1 MPKIIDIE
9 RKIDELNGGQFQVL
23 CDDLLSKQGYKN
35 LGKIGTK
42 EGSSKTTK
50 GTPDSYFKTENG
62 KYIFV
67 EYTTKKDN
75 LFKKIKDDIEKCLD
89 VKKTEIEDSD
99 IEEIIYCYTSSNLL
113 PKEDKEL
120 MNICKER
127 GILLKLYGIN
137 EIAND
142 IYNKYKIIAK
152 EHLNLSLDT
161 GQIFEVEDFIRKYD
175 SYDMVAPLSTKFQ
188 FREKEIE
195 DIISNFEKNKIIL
208 LHGAAGVGKTRLALE
223 VAQRISNEKDYKLLC
238 IKSNKQAIFEDLKSY
253 INTEN
258 KYLIFVD
265 DINELINPK
274 ILLDYLTNDS
284 KIKLIFTIRNYA
296 KESVL
301 NNINEITSSVFS
313 MEIKKI
319 SDKEIKEFL
328 IQNMEIKNERYISKI
343 QEIAQGNTR
352 IAYMAGKLAI
362 KTQNLNSVSN
372 ATELYSRYYEKY
384 LQETDIIKNR
394 NLCKTLGIVSIT
406 RKLDLENNNLIT
418 FFLNFFEISNKEFEN
433 SIYELEK
440 LEILEIYRK
449 RIVLMN
455 EQCLANYMIYYGVYK
470 NNYIDFSNFLYEMF
484 KTYRG
489 YILEA
494 IRILLNVFRSEEME
508 NFIKEAIDI
517 VWMKYKKEDNNL
529 YYDFMTY
536 FLQFNETEVLYYINE
551 CIEKIANED
560 SLTDIGL
567 MELLLKFN
575 GSKHMGEAFELIFEL
590 IKKIPDELE
599 EIAKKIGE
607 AYIGTSNSYHWNYYT
622 ENILVKKLI
631 ENINI
636 EIICDLFLK
645 LSNPLLKTSFNPI
658 SSGEKGIISYHTI
671 ELELTKEVE
680 NYRKLIWEQL
690 LKLSDNIK
698 YQRAIIDILE
708 KYSPSYNS
716 NGKELN
722 IFDIKWIDLILT
734 RLDEKNYLSKILL
747 GKISD
752 KILKI
757 YKKYNLDFAIRF
769 DKILESEDWKLYS
782 VMTSNNC
789 YWEEKKEIHS
799 KKIKEI
805 IENLNS
811 KEDIKSFISKL
822 DNFIEEN
829 TEINHIISVNL
840 NILIKIFWKEKKE
853 IIIFLEV
860 YLSKNWN
867 LKWERFTDKVIE
879 ILISQLGIDKTYK
892 WILEKVNYNL
902 EDWIFNFF
910 FIFPKE
916 KITNDYMLIFTD
928 FISKNIKN
936 ERIIESI
943 FYREIIGKFLSL
955 EPNIYIN
962 VSKIILDNKDK
973 VNIKNY
979 FNVLFNKYIYTFEEL
994 IEMFKDNIS
1003 ILKNIYIENLRYF
1016 NFYNTGEY
1024 LRKFIEIDN
1033 SWLDKYLD
1041 YIYGNENNATSKPL
1055 YENLNECWN
1064 SEKYIYIFDTVLH
1077 RYMTYTENNYLS
1089 SYYLKSILN
1098 NKDDA
1103 QLSKQKTWI
1112 LHVIKE
1118 NYENLGVLE
1127 VIFVMILDKNYEIRQ
1142 EAIKLLINLNSD
1154 YEIFEKL
1161 SIESTRFSTSGSLI
1175 PIYINKIK
1183 FLEEISSYFTG
1194 IKFIK
1199 HRSLIEN
1206 KIKELKEFIKREEIR
1221 DIFDNDY
1228 YS

>member
-9 RKIDELNGGQFQVL
+9 RKIDELNGGQFQAL

-35 LGKIGTK
+35 LEKIGTK

-89 VKKTEIEDSD
+89 VEKTEIADSD

-120 MNICKER
+120 MKICEER

-161 GQIFEVEDFIRKYD
+161 EQIFEVEDFIRKYD
-175 SYDMVAPLSTKFQ
+175 SYDMVPPLSTKFQ

-195 DIISNFEKNKIIL
+195 EIISNFEKNKIIL

-296 KESVL
+296 KEAIL
-301 NNINEITSSVFS
+301 NNINEITSSVFAI
-313 MEIKKI
+313 EIKKI
-319 SDKEIKEFL
+319 SDEEIKEFL
-328 IQNMEIKNERYISKI
+328 IQNMEIRNEHYISKI

-362 KTQNLNSVSN
+362 KDQNLSSVSN
-372 ATELYSRYYEKY
+372 ATELYSRYYDKY
-384 LQETDIIKNR
+384 LQETDIVKNR
-394 NLCKTLGIVSIT
+394 NLCKTLSIVSII
-406 RKLDLENNNLIT
+406 RKLDLENSNLIT

-440 LEILEIYRK
+440 LEILKIYRK

-489 YILEA
+489 YILET

-508 NFIKEAIDI
+508 DFIKEAIDI
-517 VWMKYKKEDNNL
+517 VWMKYKKEDKNL
-529 YYDFMTY
+529 YYDFMIY
-536 FLQFNETEVLYYINE
+536 FLQFNETEVLFYINE
-551 CIEKIANED
+551 IIEEISNED
-560 SLTDIGL
+560 SLTYIGV

-575 GSKHMGEAFELIFEL
+575 GSKHTGEAFELIFEL
-590 IKKIPDELE
+590 IKKIPDELN
-599 EIAKKIGE
+599 EIAKKIEEG
-607 AYIGTSNSYHWNYYT
+607 YIGTSDSCRWNYYT

-631 ENINI
+631 ENINT

-658 SSGEKGIISYHTI
+658 SSGGENIILYHTI
-671 ELELTKEVE
+671 ELELTKEVK

-690 LKLSDNIK
+690 LKLSDNTK
-698 YQRAIIDILE
+698 YQRTIIDILE
-708 KYSPSYNS
+708 KYTPSYNS

-722 IFDIKWIDLILT
+722 IFDIKWIDLILIK
-734 RLDEKNYLSKILL
+734 LDEKNYLSKILL
-747 GKISD
+747 GKVSNE
-752 KILKI
+752 ILKI

-789 YWEEKKEIHS
+789 YWEEKEEIHS

-805 IENLNS
+805 IESLNS
-811 KEDIKSFISKL
+811 EEDIKNFISKL
-822 DNFIEEN
+822 DNFIAEN
-829 TEINHIISVNL
+829 VDVNHIISVNL
-840 NILIKIFWKEKKE
+840 SILIEKFWTEKKE
-853 IIIFLEV
+853 IMSFLKI

-867 LKWERFTDKVIE
+867 LKWERFTAKVIE
-879 ILISQLGIDKTYK
+879 ILILQLGIDKTYK

-916 KITNDYMLIFTD
+916 RTTDKYVSIFIE
-928 FISKNIKN
+928 FIKKNIKN

-943 FYREIIGKFLSL
+943 FYREIIEKFLLL
-955 EPNIYIN
+955 EPNIYIDIC
-962 VSKIILDNKDK
+962 KIILDNKDK
-973 VNIKNY
+973 VDIKNY
-979 FNVLFNKYIYTFEEL
+979 FNILFNQYIYTFEEL
-994 IEMFKDNIS
+994 IEIFKDNIP
-1003 ILKNIYIENLRYF
+1003 ILKKIYIENLKYF
-1016 NFYNTGEY
+1016 NFYNAGEY
-1024 LRKFIEIDN
+1024 LQKFIEIDSN
-1033 SWLDKYLD
+1033 WLDEYLD
-1041 YIYGNENNATSKPL
+1041 YIYESESTATSKQL
-1055 YENLNECWN
+1055 YENLSECWN
-1064 SEKYIYIFDTVLH
+1064 SEKYIYIFDKVLH
-1077 RYMTYTENNYLS
+1077 RYMKYTENNYLL
-1089 SYYLKSILN
+1089 SYYLRGILN
-1098 NKDDA
+1098 NKNDDK
-1103 QLSKQKTWI
+1103 LSKQKKWI
-1112 LHVIKE
+1112 FHVIKE
-1118 NYENLGVLE
+1118 NYKNLKILE
-1127 VIFVMILDKNYEIRQ
+1127 VIFEIILDKNYEIRQ
-1142 EAIKLLINLNSD
+1142 EAIKLLISLNSD
-1154 YEIFEKL
+1154 YKIFEKI
-1161 SIESTRFSTSGSLI
+1161 SIKTTRFSTSGSFV
-1175 PIYINKIK
+1175 PIYMNEIK
-1183 FLEEISSYFTG
+1183 FLREISSCFTG

-1199 HRSLIEN
+1199 HRNLIERE
-1206 KIKELKEFIKREEIR
+1206 IKELEESIRKEEIR
-1221 DIFDNDY
+1221 EKMYDF
-1228 YS
+1228 

>member
-9 RKIDELNGGQFQVL
+9 RKIDELNGGQFQAL
-23 CDDLLSKQGYKN
+23 CDNLLSKQGYKN
-35 LGKIGTK
+35 LVKIGTK

-89 VKKTEIEDSD
+89 VEKTEIRDSD

-120 MNICKER
+120 MNICEKR

-195 DIISNFEKNKIIL
+195 EIISNFEKNKIIL

-296 KESVL
+296 KEAIL
-301 NNINEITSSVFS
+301 NNINEITSSVFAI
-313 MEIKKI
+313 EIKKI

-328 IQNMEIKNERYISKI
+328 IQNMEIRNEHYISKI

-362 KTQNLNSVSN
+362 KAQNLSSVSN
-372 ATELYSRYYEKY
+372 ATELYSIYYDKY

-455 EQCLANYMIYYGVYK
+455 EQCLANYMIYYNIYK
-470 NNYIDFSNFLYEMF
+470 NNYIDFSKFLYEMF

-879 ILISQLGIDKTYK
+879 ILILQLGIDKTYK

-1142 EAIKLLINLNSD
+1142 EAIKLLISLNSN

-1161 SIESTRFSTSGSLI
+1161 SIEATRFSTSGSFV
-1175 PIYINKIK
+1175 PIYMNEIK
-1183 FLEEISSYFTG
+1183 FLEKILPYFTG

-1199 HRSLIEN
+1199 HRSLIEK
-1206 KIKELKEFIKREEIR
+1206 KINGWKESIKAEEIR
-1221 DIFDNDY
+1221 EVIYSDY
-1228 YS
+1228 Y

>member
-9 RKIDELNGGQFQVL
+9 RKIDELNGGQFQAL

-35 LGKIGTK
+35 LEKIGTK

-89 VKKTEIEDSD
+89 VEKTEIADSD

-120 MNICKER
+120 MKICEER

-161 GQIFEVEDFIRKYD
+161 EQIFEVEDFIRKYD
-175 SYDMVAPLSTKFQ
+175 SYDMVPPLSTKFQ

-195 DIISNFEKNKIIL
+195 EIISNFEKNKIIL

-296 KESVL
+296 KEAIL
-301 NNINEITSSVFS
+301 NNINEITSSVFAI
-313 MEIKKI
+313 EIKKI
-319 SDKEIKEFL
+319 SDEEIKEFL
-328 IQNMEIKNERYISKI
+328 IQNMEIRNEHYISKI

-362 KTQNLNSVSN
+362 KDQNLSSVSN
-372 ATELYSRYYEKY
+372 ATELYSRYYDKY
-384 LQETDIIKNR
+384 LQETDIVKNR
-394 NLCKTLGIVSIT
+394 NLCKTLSIVSII
-406 RKLDLENNNLIT
+406 RKLDLENSNLIT

-440 LEILEIYRK
+440 LEILKIYRK

-489 YILEA
+489 YILET

-508 NFIKEAIDI
+508 DFIKEAIDI
-517 VWMKYKKEDNNL
+517 VWMKYKKEDKNL
-529 YYDFMTY
+529 YYDFMIY
-536 FLQFNETEVLYYINE
+536 FLQFNETEVLFYINE
-551 CIEKIANED
+551 IIEEISNED
-560 SLTDIGL
+560 SLTYIGV

-575 GSKHMGEAFELIFEL
+575 GSKHTGEAFELIFEL
-590 IKKIPDELE
+590 IKKIPDELN
-599 EIAKKIGE
+599 EIAKKIEEG
-607 AYIGTSNSYHWNYYT
+607 YIGTSDSCRWNYYT

-631 ENINI
+631 ENINT

-658 SSGEKGIISYHTI
+658 SSGGENIILYHTI
-671 ELELTKEVE
+671 ELELTKEVK

-690 LKLSDNIK
+690 LKLSDNTK
-698 YQRAIIDILE
+698 YQRTIIDILE
-708 KYSPSYNS
+708 KYTPSYNS

-722 IFDIKWIDLILT
+722 IFDIKWIDLILIK
-734 RLDEKNYLSKILL
+734 LDEKNYLSKILL
-747 GKISD
+747 GKVSNE
-752 KILKI
+752 ILKI

-789 YWEEKKEIHS
+789 YWEEKEEIHS

-805 IENLNS
+805 IESLNS
-811 KEDIKSFISKL
+811 EEDIKNFISKL
-822 DNFIEEN
+822 DNFIAEN
-829 TEINHIISVNL
+829 VDVNHIISVNL
-840 NILIKIFWKEKKE
+840 SILIEKFWTEKKE
-853 IIIFLEV
+853 IMSFLKI

-867 LKWERFTDKVIE
+867 LKWERFTAKVIE
-879 ILISQLGIDKTYK
+879 ILILQLGIDKTYK

-916 KITNDYMLIFTD
+916 RTTDKYVSIFIE
-928 FISKNIKN
+928 FIKKNIKN

-943 FYREIIGKFLSL
+943 FYREIIEKFLLL
-955 EPNIYIN
+955 EPNIYIDIC
-962 VSKIILDNKDK
+962 KIILDNKDK
-973 VNIKNY
+973 VDIKNY
-979 FNVLFNKYIYTFEEL
+979 FNILFNQYIYTFEEL
-994 IEMFKDNIS
+994 IEIFKDNIP
-1003 ILKNIYIENLRYF
+1003 ILKKIYIENLKYF
-1016 NFYNTGEY
+1016 NFYNAGEY
-1024 LRKFIEIDN
+1024 LQKFIEIDSN
-1033 SWLDKYLD
+1033 WLDEYLD
-1041 YIYGNENNATSKPL
+1041 YIYESESTATSKQL
-1055 YENLNECWN
+1055 YENLSECWN
-1064 SEKYIYIFDTVLH
+1064 SEKYIYIFDKVLH
-1077 RYMTYTENNYLS
+1077 RYMKYTENNYLL
-1089 SYYLKSILN
+1089 SYYLRGILN
-1098 NKDDA
+1098 NKNDDK
-1103 QLSKQKTWI
+1103 LSKQKKWI
-1112 LHVIKE
+1112 FHVIKE
-1118 NYENLGVLE
+1118 NYKNLEILE
-1127 VIFVMILDKNYEIRQ
+1127 VIFEIILDKNYEIRQ
-1142 EAIKLLINLNSD
+1142 EAIKLLISLNSD
-1154 YEIFEKL
+1154 YKIFEKI
-1161 SIESTRFSTSGSLI
+1161 SIKTTRFSTSESFV
-1175 PIYINKIK
+1175 PIYMNEIK
-1183 FLEEISSYFTG
+1183 FLREISSCFTG

-1199 HRSLIEN
+1199 HRNLIERE
-1206 KIKELKEFIKREEIR
+1206 IKELEESIRKEEIR
-1221 DIFDNDY
+1221 EKMYDF
-1228 YS
+1228 

>member
-9 RKIDELNGGQFQVL
+9 RKIDELNGGQFQAL

-35 LGKIGTK
+35 LVKIGTK

-89 VKKTEIEDSD
+89 VEKTEIADSD

-120 MNICKER
+120 MKICEER

-161 GQIFEVEDFIRKYD
+161 GQIFEVKDFIRKYD

-195 DIISNFEKNKIIL
+195 GIISNFEKNKIIL

-238 IKSNKQAIFEDLKSY
+238 IKSNKQSIFEDLKSY
-253 INTEN
+253 INTKN

-284 KIKLIFTIRNYA
+284 KIKLIFTIRNYT
-296 KESVL
+296 KEAIL
-301 NNINEITSSVFS
+301 NNINEITSSVFT

-319 SDKEIKEFL
+319 SDEEIKEFL
-328 IQNMEIKNERYISKI
+328 IQNMEIRNEHYISKI
-343 QEIAQGNTR
+343 QEIARGNTR

-362 KTQNLNSVSN
+362 ETQNLSSVSN
-372 ATELYSRYYEKY
+372 ATELYSRYYNKY
-384 LQETDIIKNR
+384 LQETDIVKNR
-394 NLCKTLGIVSIT
+394 NLCKTLSIVSII
-406 RKLDLENNNLIT
+406 RKLDLENSNLIT
-418 FFLNFFEISNKEFEN
+418 FFLNFFEISDKEFEN
-433 SIYELEK
+433 SICELEK

-484 KTYRG
+484 KIYRE
-489 YILEA
+489 YILET

-508 NFIKEAIDI
+508 DFIKEAIDI
-517 VWMKYKKEDNNL
+517 VWMKYKKEDKNL
-529 YYDFMTY
+529 YYDFMIY
-536 FLQFNETEVLYYINE
+536 FLQFNETEVLFYINE
-551 CIEKIANED
+551 IIEEISNED
-560 SLTDIGL
+560 SLTYIGV

-590 IKKIPDELE
+590 IKKIPDKLN
-599 EIAKKIGE
+599 EIAKKIEEG
-607 AYIGTSNSYHWNYYT
+607 YIGTSNSCRWNYYT

-631 ENINI
+631 ENVNT

-658 SSGEKGIISYHTI
+658 SSGGKNIILYHTI

-690 LKLSDNIK
+690 LKLSDDIK
-698 YQRAIIDILE
+698 YQRTIIDILE
-708 KYSPSYNS
+708 KYSPFHNS
-716 NGKELN
+716 NGKEVN
-722 IFDIKWIDLILT
+722 AFDIKWIDLILT
-734 RLDEKNYLSKILL
+734 KLNEKNYLSKILL
-747 GKISD
+747 GKVSD

-757 YKKYNLDFAIRF
+757 YKKYNLEFQIRF
-769 DKILESEDWKLYS
+769 DKILELKDWELYS
-782 VMTSNNC
+782 VMTSNN
-789 YWEEKKEIHS
+789 YYFEEKKEIHS
-799 KKIKEI
+799 KKIKKIVESI
-805 IENLNS
+805 NS
-811 KEDIKSFISKL
+811 EEDIKNFINKL
-822 DNFIEEN
+822 DNFIAEN
-829 TEINHIISVNL
+829 VDVNHIISVNL
-840 NILIKIFWKEKKE
+840 NILIEIFWEEKQE
-853 IIIFLEV
+853 IMIFLEV
-860 YLSKNWN
+860 YLSNNWN
-867 LKWERFTDKVIE
+867 LKWERFTAKVIE
-879 ILISQLGIDKTYK
+879 ILILQLGIDKTYR

-916 KITNDYMLIFTD
+916 KITNDYMLIFID
-928 FISKNIKN
+928 FIKKNIKN
-936 ERIIESI
+936 EKIIGSI
-943 FYREIIGKFLSL
+943 FYRKIIEKFLL
-955 EPNIYIN
+955 LKPNIYIDIC
-962 VSKIILDNKDK
+962 KFILDNKDK
-973 VNIKNY
+973 VDIKNY
-979 FNVLFNKYIYTFEEL
+979 FNILFNQYIYTFEEL
-994 IEMFKDNIS
+994 IEIFKDNIP
-1003 ILKNIYIENLRYF
+1003 ILKKIYIENLKYF
-1016 NFYNTGEY
+1016 DFYNAGEY
-1024 LRKFIEIDN
+1024 LQKFIEIDSN
-1033 SWLDKYLD
+1033 WLDEYLD
-1041 YIYGNENNATSKPL
+1041 YIYGSESTATSKQL
-1055 YENLNECWN
+1055 YENLSECWN
-1064 SEKYIYIFDTVLH
+1064 SEKYIYIFDKVLH
-1077 RYMTYTENNYLS
+1077 RYMKYTENNYLL
-1089 SYYLKSILN
+1089 SYYLKGILN
-1098 NKDDA
+1098 NKNDDK
-1103 QLSKQKTWI
+1103 LSKQKNWF
-1112 LHVIKE
+1112 LHAIKK
-1118 NYENLGVLE
+1118 NYENLEVLK
-1127 VIFVMILDKNYEIRQ
+1127 VIFEIILDKNYEIRQ
-1142 EAIKLLINLNSD
+1142 EAIKLLISLNSD

-1161 SIESTRFSTSGSLI
+1161 SIEATRFSTSGSFV
-1175 PIYINKIK
+1175 PIYMNEIK
-1183 FLEEISSYFTG
+1183 FLREISSYFTG

-1199 HRSLIEN
+1199 HRNLIER
-1206 KIKELKEFIKREEIR
+1206 KIKEFEESIRKEEIR
-1221 DIFDNDY
+1221 EKMYDF
-1228 YS
+1228 

>member
-9 RKIDELNGGQFQVL
+9 RKIDELNGGQFQAL

-35 LGKIGTK
+35 LEKIGTK

-89 VKKTEIEDSD
+89 VEKTEIADSD

-120 MNICKER
+120 MKICEER

-161 GQIFEVEDFIRKYD
+161 EQIFEVEDFIRKYD
-175 SYDMVAPLSTKFQ
+175 SYDMVPPLSTKFQ

-195 DIISNFEKNKIIL
+195 EIISNFEKNKIIL

-296 KESVL
+296 KEAIL
-301 NNINEITSSVFS
+301 NNINEITSSVFAI
-313 MEIKKI
+313 EIKKI
-319 SDKEIKEFL
+319 SDEEIKEFL
-328 IQNMEIKNERYISKI
+328 IQNMEIRNEHYISKI

-362 KTQNLNSVSN
+362 KDQNLSSVSN
-372 ATELYSRYYEKY
+372 ATELYSRYYDKY
-384 LQETDIIKNR
+384 LQETDIVKNR
-394 NLCKTLGIVSIT
+394 NLCKTLSIVSII
-406 RKLDLENNNLIT
+406 RKLDLENSNLIT

-440 LEILEIYRK
+440 LEILKIYRK

-489 YILEA
+489 YILET

-508 NFIKEAIDI
+508 DFIKEAIDI
-517 VWMKYKKEDNNL
+517 VWMKYKKEDKNL
-529 YYDFMTY
+529 YYDFMIY
-536 FLQFNETEVLYYINE
+536 FLQFNETEVLFYINE
-551 CIEKIANED
+551 IIEEISNED
-560 SLTDIGL
+560 SLTYIGV

-575 GSKHMGEAFELIFEL
+575 GSKHTGEAFELIFEL
-590 IKKIPDELE
+590 IKKIPDELN
-599 EIAKKIGE
+599 EIAKKIEEG
-607 AYIGTSNSYHWNYYT
+607 YIGTSNSYHWNYYT

-631 ENINI
+631 ENVNT

-658 SSGEKGIISYHTI
+658 SSGGENIILYHTI
-671 ELELTKEVE
+671 ELELTKEVK

-690 LKLSDNIK
+690 LKLSDNTK
-698 YQRAIIDILE
+698 YQRTIIDILE

-716 NGKELN
+716 KGKELN
-722 IFDIKWIDLILT
+722 IFDIKWIDLILIK
-734 RLDEKNYLSKILL
+734 LDEKNYLSKILL
-747 GKISD
+747 GKVSNE
-752 KILKI
+752 ILKI

-789 YWEEKKEIHS
+789 YWEEKEEIHS

-805 IENLNS
+805 IESLNS
-811 KEDIKSFISKL
+811 EEDIKNFISKL
-822 DNFIEEN
+822 DNFIAEN
-829 TEINHIISVNL
+829 VDVNHIISVNL
-840 NILIKIFWKEKKE
+840 SILIEKFWTEKKE
-853 IIIFLEV
+853 IMGFLKI

-867 LKWERFTDKVIE
+867 LKWERFTAKVIE
-879 ILISQLGIDKTYK
+879 ILILQLGIDKTYK

-916 KITNDYMLIFTD
+916 RTTDKYVSIFIE
-928 FISKNIKN
+928 FIKKNIKN

-943 FYREIIGKFLSL
+943 FYREIIEKFLLL
-955 EPNIYIN
+955 EPNIYIDIC
-962 VSKIILDNKDK
+962 KIILDNKDK
-973 VNIKNY
+973 VDIKNY
-979 FNVLFNKYIYTFEEL
+979 FNILFNQYIYTFEEL
-994 IEMFKDNIS
+994 IEIFKDNIP
-1003 ILKNIYIENLRYF
+1003 ILKKIYIENLKYF
-1016 NFYNTGEY
+1016 NFYNAGEY
-1024 LRKFIEIDN
+1024 LQKFIEIDSN
-1033 SWLDKYLD
+1033 WLDEYLD
-1041 YIYGNENNATSKPL
+1041 YIYESESTATSKQL
-1055 YENLNECWN
+1055 YENLSECWN
-1064 SEKYIYIFDTVLH
+1064 SEKYIYIFDKVLH
-1077 RYMTYTENNYLS
+1077 RYMKYTENNYLL
-1089 SYYLKSILN
+1089 SYYLRGILN
-1098 NKDDA
+1098 NKNDDK
-1103 QLSKQKTWI
+1103 LSKQKKWI
-1112 LHVIKE
+1112 FHVIKE
-1118 NYENLGVLE
+1118 NYKNLEILE
-1127 VIFVMILDKNYEIRQ
+1127 VIFEIILDKNYEIRQ
-1142 EAIKLLINLNSD
+1142 EAIKLLISLNSD
-1154 YEIFEKL
+1154 FKIFEKI
-1161 SIESTRFSTSGSLI
+1161 SIKTTRFSTSGSFV
-1175 PIYINKIK
+1175 PIYMNEIK
-1183 FLEEISSYFTG
+1183 FLREISSCFTG

-1199 HRSLIEN
+1199 HRNLIERE
-1206 KIKELKEFIKREEIR
+1206 IKELEESIRKEEIR
-1221 DIFDNDY
+1221 EKMYDF
-1228 YS
+1228 

>member
-9 RKIDELNGGQFQVL
+9 RKIDELNGGQFQAL

-35 LGKIGTK
+35 LEKIGTK

-89 VKKTEIEDSD
+89 VEKTEIADSD

-120 MNICKER
+120 MKICEER

-137 EIAND
+137 EIANA
-142 IYNKYKIIAK
+142 IYNKYKI
-152 EHLNLSLDT
+152 
-161 GQIFEVEDFIRKYD
+161 
-175 SYDMVAPLSTKFQ
+175 
-188 FREKEIE
+188 EKEIE
-195 DIISNFEKNKIIL
+195 EIISNFEKNKIIL

-296 KESVL
+296 KEAIL
-301 NNINEITSSVFS
+301 NNINEITSSVFAI
-313 MEIKKI
+313 EIKKI
-319 SDKEIKEFL
+319 SDEEIKEFL
-328 IQNMEIKNERYISKI
+328 IQNMEIRNEHYISKI

-362 KTQNLNSVSN
+362 KDQNLSSVSN
-372 ATELYSRYYEKY
+372 ATELYSRYYDKY
-384 LQETDIIKNR
+384 LQETDIVKNR
-394 NLCKTLGIVSIT
+394 NLCKTLSIVSII
-406 RKLDLENNNLIT
+406 RKLDLENSNLIT

-440 LEILEIYRK
+440 LEILKIYRK

-489 YILEA
+489 YILET

-508 NFIKEAIDI
+508 DFIKEAIDI
-517 VWMKYKKEDNNL
+517 VWMKYKKEDKNL
-529 YYDFMTY
+529 YYDFMIY
-536 FLQFNETEVLYYINE
+536 FLQFNETEVLFYINE
-551 CIEKIANED
+551 IIEEISNED
-560 SLTDIGL
+560 SLTYIGV

-575 GSKHMGEAFELIFEL
+575 GSKHTGEAFELIFEL
-590 IKKIPDELE
+590 IKKIPDELN
-599 EIAKKIGE
+599 EIAKKIEEG
-607 AYIGTSNSYHWNYYT
+607 YIGTSDSCRWNYYT

-631 ENINI
+631 ENINT

-658 SSGEKGIISYHTI
+658 SSGGENIILYHTI
-671 ELELTKEVE
+671 ELELTKEVK

-690 LKLSDNIK
+690 LKLSDNTK
-698 YQRAIIDILE
+698 YQRTIIDILE
-708 KYSPSYNS
+708 KYTPSYNS

-722 IFDIKWIDLILT
+722 IFDIKWIDLILIK
-734 RLDEKNYLSKILL
+734 LDEKNYLSKILL
-747 GKISD
+747 GKVSNE
-752 KILKI
+752 ILKI

-789 YWEEKKEIHS
+789 YWEEKEEIHS

-805 IENLNS
+805 IESLNS
-811 KEDIKSFISKL
+811 EEDIKNFISKL
-822 DNFIEEN
+822 DNFIAEN
-829 TEINHIISVNL
+829 VDVNHIISVNL
-840 NILIKIFWKEKKE
+840 SILIEKFWTEKKE
-853 IIIFLEV
+853 IMSFLKI

-867 LKWERFTDKVIE
+867 LKWERFTAKVIE
-879 ILISQLGIDKTYK
+879 ILILQLGIDKTYK

-916 KITNDYMLIFTD
+916 RTTDKYVSIFIE
-928 FISKNIKN
+928 FIKKNIKN

-943 FYREIIGKFLSL
+943 FYREIIEKFLLL
-955 EPNIYIN
+955 EPNIYIDIC
-962 VSKIILDNKDK
+962 KIILDNKDK
-973 VNIKNY
+973 VDIKNY
-979 FNVLFNKYIYTFEEL
+979 FNILFNQYIYTFEEL
-994 IEMFKDNIS
+994 IEIFKDNIP
-1003 ILKNIYIENLRYF
+1003 ILKKIYIENLKYF
-1016 NFYNTGEY
+1016 NFYNAGEY
-1024 LRKFIEIDN
+1024 LQKFIEIDSN
-1033 SWLDKYLD
+1033 WLDEYLD
-1041 YIYGNENNATSKPL
+1041 YIYESESTATSKQL
-1055 YENLNECWN
+1055 YENLSECWN
-1064 SEKYIYIFDTVLH
+1064 SEKYIYIFDKVLH
-1077 RYMTYTENNYLS
+1077 RYMKYTENNYLL
-1089 SYYLKSILN
+1089 SYYLRGILN
-1098 NKDDA
+1098 NKNDDK
-1103 QLSKQKTWI
+1103 LSKQKKWI
-1112 LHVIKE
+1112 FHVIKE
-1118 NYENLGVLE
+1118 NYKNLEILE
-1127 VIFVMILDKNYEIRQ
+1127 VIFEIILDKNYEIRQ
-1142 EAIKLLINLNSD
+1142 EAIKLLISLNSD
-1154 YEIFEKL
+1154 YKIFEKI
-1161 SIESTRFSTSGSLI
+1161 SIKTTRFSTSGSFV
-1175 PIYINKIK
+1175 PIYMNEIK
-1183 FLEEISSYFTG
+1183 FLREISSCFTG

-1199 HRSLIEN
+1199 HRNLIERE
-1206 KIKELKEFIKREEIR
+1206 IKELEESIRKEEIR
-1221 DIFDNDY
+1221 EKMYDF
-1228 YS
+1228 

>member
-9 RKIDELNGGQFQVL
+9 RKIDELNGGQFQAL

-35 LGKIGTK
+35 LEKIGTK

-89 VKKTEIEDSD
+89 VEKTEIADSD

-120 MNICKER
+120 MKICEER

-161 GQIFEVEDFIRKYD
+161 EQIFEVEDFIRKYD
-175 SYDMVAPLSTKFQ
+175 SYDMVPPLSTKFQ

-195 DIISNFEKNKIIL
+195 EIISNFEKNKIIL

-274 ILLDYLTNDS
+274 VLLDYLTNDS

-296 KESVL
+296 KEAIL
-301 NNINEITSSVFS
+301 NNINEITSSVFAI
-313 MEIKKI
+313 EIKKI
-319 SDKEIKEFL
+319 SDEEIKEFL
-328 IQNMEIKNERYISKI
+328 IQNMEIRNEHYISKI

-362 KTQNLNSVSN
+362 KDQNLSSVSN
-372 ATELYSRYYEKY
+372 ATELYSRYYDKY
-384 LQETDIIKNR
+384 LQETDIVKNR
-394 NLCKTLGIVSIT
+394 NLCKTLSIVSII
-406 RKLDLENNNLIT
+406 RKLDLENSNLIT

-440 LEILEIYRK
+440 LEILKIYRK

-489 YILEA
+489 YILET

-508 NFIKEAIDI
+508 DFIKEAIDI
-517 VWMKYKKEDNNL
+517 VWMKYKKEDKNL
-529 YYDFMTY
+529 YYDFMIY
-536 FLQFNETEVLYYINE
+536 FLQFNETEVLFYINE
-551 CIEKIANED
+551 IIEEISNED
-560 SLTDIGL
+560 SLTYIGV

-575 GSKHMGEAFELIFEL
+575 GSKHTGEAFELIFEL
-590 IKKIPDELE
+590 IKKIPDELN
-599 EIAKKIGE
+599 EIAKKIEEG
-607 AYIGTSNSYHWNYYT
+607 YIGTSDSCRWNYYT

-631 ENINI
+631 ENINT

-658 SSGEKGIISYHTI
+658 SSGGENIILYHTI
-671 ELELTKEVE
+671 ELELTKEVK

-690 LKLSDNIK
+690 LKLSDNTK
-698 YQRAIIDILE
+698 YQRTIIDILE
-708 KYSPSYNS
+708 KYTPSYNS

-722 IFDIKWIDLILT
+722 IFDIKWIDLILIK
-734 RLDEKNYLSKILL
+734 LDEKNYLSKILL
-747 GKISD
+747 GKVSNE
-752 KILKI
+752 ILKI

-789 YWEEKKEIHS
+789 YWEEKEEIHS

-805 IENLNS
+805 IESLNS
-811 KEDIKSFISKL
+811 EEDIKNFISKL
-822 DNFIEEN
+822 DNFIAEN
-829 TEINHIISVNL
+829 VDVNHIISVNL
-840 NILIKIFWKEKKE
+840 SILIEKFWTEKKE
-853 IIIFLEV
+853 IMSFLKI

-867 LKWERFTDKVIE
+867 LKWERFTAKVIE
-879 ILISQLGIDKTYK
+879 ILILQLGIDKTYK

-916 KITNDYMLIFTD
+916 RTTDKYVSIFIE
-928 FISKNIKN
+928 FIKKNIKN

-943 FYREIIGKFLSL
+943 FYREIIEKFLLL
-955 EPNIYIN
+955 EPNIYIDIC
-962 VSKIILDNKDK
+962 KIILDNKDK
-973 VNIKNY
+973 VDIKNY
-979 FNVLFNKYIYTFEEL
+979 FNILFNQYIYTFEEL
-994 IEMFKDNIS
+994 IEIFKDNIP
-1003 ILKNIYIENLRYF
+1003 ILKKIYIENLKYF
-1016 NFYNTGEY
+1016 NFYNAGEY
-1024 LRKFIEIDN
+1024 LQKFIEIDSN
-1033 SWLDKYLD
+1033 WLDEYLD
-1041 YIYGNENNATSKPL
+1041 YIYESESTATSKQL
-1055 YENLNECWN
+1055 YENLSECWN
-1064 SEKYIYIFDTVLH
+1064 SEKYIYIFDKVLH
-1077 RYMTYTENNYLS
+1077 RYMKYTENNYLL
-1089 SYYLKSILN
+1089 SYYLRGILN
-1098 NKDDA
+1098 NKNDDK
-1103 QLSKQKTWI
+1103 LSKQKKWI
-1112 LHVIKE
+1112 FHVIKE
-1118 NYENLGVLE
+1118 NYKNLEILE
-1127 VIFVMILDKNYEIRQ
+1127 VIFEIILDKNYEIRQ
-1142 EAIKLLINLNSD
+1142 EAIKLLISLNSD
-1154 YEIFEKL
+1154 YKIFEKI
-1161 SIESTRFSTSGSLI
+1161 SIKTTRFSTSESFV
-1175 PIYINKIK
+1175 PIYMNEIK
-1183 FLEEISSYFTG
+1183 FLREISSCFTG

-1199 HRSLIEN
+1199 HRNLIERE
-1206 KIKELKEFIKREEIR
+1206 IKELEESIRKEEIR
-1221 DIFDNDY
+1221 EKMYDF
-1228 YS
+1228 

>member
-9 RKIDELNGGQFQVL
+9 RKIDELNGGQFQEL
-23 CDDLLSKQGYKN
+23 CNNLLSKQGYKN
-35 LGKIGTK
+35 LVKIGTK

-89 VKKTEIEDSD
+89 VEKTEIADSD

-120 MNICKER
+120 MKICEER

-161 GQIFEVEDFIRKYD
+161 EQIFEVEDFIRKYD
-175 SYDMVAPLSTKFQ
+175 SYDMVPPLSTKFQ

-195 DIISNFEKNKIIL
+195 EIISNFEKNKIIL

-296 KESVL
+296 KEAIL
-301 NNINEITSSVFS
+301 NNINEITSSVFAI
-313 MEIKKI
+313 EIKKI
-319 SDKEIKEFL
+319 SDEEIKEFL
-328 IQNMEIKNERYISKI
+328 IQNMEIRNEHYISKI

-362 KTQNLNSVSN
+362 KDQNLSSVSN
-372 ATELYSRYYEKY
+372 ATELYSRYYDKY
-384 LQETDIIKNR
+384 LQETDIVKNR
-394 NLCKTLGIVSIT
+394 NLCKTLSIVSII
-406 RKLDLENNNLIT
+406 RKLDLENSNLIT

-440 LEILEIYRK
+440 LEILKIYRK

-489 YILEA
+489 YILET

-508 NFIKEAIDI
+508 DFIKEAIDI
-517 VWMKYKKEDNNL
+517 VWMKYKKEDKNL
-529 YYDFMTY
+529 YYDFMIY
-536 FLQFNETEVLYYINE
+536 FLQFNETEVLFYINE
-551 CIEKIANED
+551 IIEEISNED
-560 SLTDIGL
+560 SLTYIGV

-575 GSKHMGEAFELIFEL
+575 GSKHTGEAFELIFEL
-590 IKKIPDELE
+590 IKKIPDELN
-599 EIAKKIGE
+599 EIAKKIEEG
-607 AYIGTSNSYHWNYYT
+607 YIGTSDSCRWNYYT

-631 ENINI
+631 ENINT

-658 SSGEKGIISYHTI
+658 SSGGENIILYHTI
-671 ELELTKEVE
+671 ELELTKEVK

-690 LKLSDNIK
+690 LKLSDNTK
-698 YQRAIIDILE
+698 YQRTIIDILE
-708 KYSPSYNS
+708 KYTPSYNS

-722 IFDIKWIDLILT
+722 IFDIKWIDLILIK
-734 RLDEKNYLSKILL
+734 LDEKNYLSKILL
-747 GKISD
+747 GKVSNE
-752 KILKI
+752 ILKI

-789 YWEEKKEIHS
+789 YWEEKEEIHS

-805 IENLNS
+805 IESLNS
-811 KEDIKSFISKL
+811 EEDIKNFISKL
-822 DNFIEEN
+822 DNFIAEN
-829 TEINHIISVNL
+829 VDVNHIISVNL
-840 NILIKIFWKEKKE
+840 SILIEKFWTEKKE
-853 IIIFLEV
+853 IMSFLKI

-867 LKWERFTDKVIE
+867 LKWERFTAKVIE
-879 ILISQLGIDKTYK
+879 ILILQLGIDKTYK

-916 KITNDYMLIFTD
+916 RTTDKYVSIFIE
-928 FISKNIKN
+928 FIKKNIKN

-943 FYREIIGKFLSL
+943 FYREIIEKFLLL
-955 EPNIYIN
+955 EPNIYIDIC
-962 VSKIILDNKDK
+962 KIILDNKDK
-973 VNIKNY
+973 VDIKNY
-979 FNVLFNKYIYTFEEL
+979 FNILFNQYIYTFEEL
-994 IEMFKDNIS
+994 IEIFKDNIP
-1003 ILKNIYIENLRYF
+1003 ILKKIYIENLKYF
-1016 NFYNTGEY
+1016 NFYNAGEY
-1024 LRKFIEIDN
+1024 LQKFIEIDSN
-1033 SWLDKYLD
+1033 WLDEYLD
-1041 YIYGNENNATSKPL
+1041 YIYESESTATSKQL
-1055 YENLNECWN
+1055 YENLSECWN
-1064 SEKYIYIFDTVLH
+1064 SEKYIYIFDKVLH
-1077 RYMTYTENNYLS
+1077 RYMKYTENNYLL
-1089 SYYLKSILN
+1089 SYYLRGILN
-1098 NKDDA
+1098 NKNDDK
-1103 QLSKQKTWI
+1103 LSKQKKWI
-1112 LHVIKE
+1112 FHVIKE
-1118 NYENLGVLE
+1118 NYKNLEILE
-1127 VIFVMILDKNYEIRQ
+1127 VIFEIILDKNYEIRQ
-1142 EAIKLLINLNSD
+1142 EAIKLLISLNSD
-1154 YEIFEKL
+1154 YKIFEKI
-1161 SIESTRFSTSGSLI
+1161 SIKTTRFSTSGSFV
-1175 PIYINKIK
+1175 PIYMNEIK
-1183 FLEEISSYFTG
+1183 FLREISSCFTG

-1199 HRSLIEN
+1199 HRNLIERE
-1206 KIKELKEFIKREEIR
+1206 IKELEESIRKEEIR
-1221 DIFDNDY
+1221 EKMYDF
-1228 YS
+1228 

>member
-9 RKIDELNGGQFQVL
+9 RKIDELNGGQFQAL

-35 LGKIGTK
+35 LEKIGTK

-89 VKKTEIEDSD
+89 VEKTEIADSD

-120 MNICKER
+120 MKICEER

-161 GQIFEVEDFIRKYD
+161 EQIFEVEDFIRKYD
-175 SYDMVAPLSTKFQ
+175 SYDMVPPLSTKFQ

-195 DIISNFEKNKIIL
+195 EIISNFEKNKIIL

-296 KESVL
+296 KEAIL
-301 NNINEITSSVFS
+301 NNINEITSSVFAI
-313 MEIKKI
+313 EIKKI
-319 SDKEIKEFL
+319 SDEEIKEFL
-328 IQNMEIKNERYISKI
+328 IQNMEIRNEHYISKI

-362 KTQNLNSVSN
+362 KDQNLSSVSN
-372 ATELYSRYYEKY
+372 ATELYSRYYDKY
-384 LQETDIIKNR
+384 LQETDIVKNR
-394 NLCKTLGIVSIT
+394 NLCKTLSIVSII
-406 RKLDLENNNLIT
+406 RKLDLENSNLIT

-440 LEILEIYRK
+440 LEILKIYRK

-489 YILEA
+489 YILET

-508 NFIKEAIDI
+508 DFIKEAIDI
-517 VWMKYKKEDNNL
+517 VWMKYKKEDKNL
-529 YYDFMTY
+529 YYDFMIY
-536 FLQFNETEVLYYINE
+536 FLQFNETEVLFYINE
-551 CIEKIANED
+551 IIEEISNED
-560 SLTDIGL
+560 SLTYIGV

-575 GSKHMGEAFELIFEL
+575 GSKHTGEAFELIFEL
-590 IKKIPDELE
+590 IKKIPDELN
-599 EIAKKIGE
+599 EIAKKIEEG
-607 AYIGTSNSYHWNYYT
+607 YIGTSDSCRWNYYT

-631 ENINI
+631 ENINT

-658 SSGEKGIISYHTI
+658 SSGGENIILYHTI
-671 ELELTKEVE
+671 ELELTKEVK

-690 LKLSDNIK
+690 LKLSDNTK
-698 YQRAIIDILE
+698 YQRTIIDILE
-708 KYSPSYNS
+708 KYTPSYNS

-722 IFDIKWIDLILT
+722 IFDIKWIDLILIK
-734 RLDEKNYLSKILL
+734 LDEKNYLSKILL
-747 GKISD
+747 GKVSNE
-752 KILKI
+752 ILKI

-789 YWEEKKEIHS
+789 YWEEKEEIHS

-805 IENLNS
+805 IESLNS
-811 KEDIKSFISKL
+811 EEDIKNFISKL
-822 DNFIEEN
+822 DNFIAEN
-829 TEINHIISVNL
+829 VDVNHIISVNL
-840 NILIKIFWKEKKE
+840 SILIEKFWTEKKE
-853 IIIFLEV
+853 IMSFLKI

-867 LKWERFTDKVIE
+867 LKWERFTAKVIE
-879 ILISQLGIDKTYK
+879 ILILQLGIDKTYK

-916 KITNDYMLIFTD
+916 RTTDKYVSIFIE
-928 FISKNIKN
+928 FIKKNIKN

-943 FYREIIGKFLSL
+943 FYREIIEKFLLL
-955 EPNIYIN
+955 EPNIYIDIC
-962 VSKIILDNKDK
+962 KIILDNKDK
-973 VNIKNY
+973 VDIKNY
-979 FNVLFNKYIYTFEEL
+979 FNILFNQYIYTFEEL
-994 IEMFKDNIS
+994 IEIFKDNIP
-1003 ILKNIYIENLRYF
+1003 ILKKIYIENLKYF
-1016 NFYNTGEY
+1016 NFYNAGEY
-1024 LRKFIEIDN
+1024 LQKFIEIDSN
-1033 SWLDKYLD
+1033 WLDEYLD
-1041 YIYGNENNATSKPL
+1041 YIYESESTATSKQL
-1055 YENLNECWN
+1055 YENLSECWN
-1064 SEKYIYIFDTVLH
+1064 SEKYIYIFDKVLH
-1077 RYMTYTENNYLS
+1077 RYMKYTENNYLL
-1089 SYYLKSILN
+1089 SYYLRGILN
-1098 NKDDA
+1098 NKNDDK
-1103 QLSKQKTWI
+1103 LSKQKKWI
-1112 LHVIKE
+1112 FHVIKE
-1118 NYENLGVLE
+1118 NYKNLEILE
-1127 VIFVMILDKNYEIRQ
+1127 VIFEIILDKNYEIRQ
-1142 EAIKLLINLNSD
+1142 EAIKLLISLNSD
-1154 YEIFEKL
+1154 YKIFEKI
-1161 SIESTRFSTSGSLI
+1161 SIKTTRFSTSGSFV
-1175 PIYINKIK
+1175 PIYMNEIK
-1183 FLEEISSYFTG
+1183 FLREISSCFTG

-1199 HRSLIEN
+1199 HRNLIERE
-1206 KIKELKEFIKREEIR
+1206 IKELEESIRKEEIR
-1221 DIFDNDY
+1221 EKMYDF
-1228 YS
+1228 

>member
-9 RKIDELNGGQFQVL
+9 RKIDELNGGQFQAL

-35 LGKIGTK
+35 LEKIGTK

-89 VKKTEIEDSD
+89 VEKTEIADSD

-120 MNICKER
+120 MKICEER

-161 GQIFEVEDFIRKYD
+161 EQIFEVEDFIRKYD
-175 SYDMVAPLSTKFQ
+175 SYDMVPPLSTKFQ

-195 DIISNFEKNKIIL
+195 EIISNFEKNKIIL

-296 KESVL
+296 KEAIL
-301 NNINEITSSVFS
+301 NNINEITSSVFAI
-313 MEIKKI
+313 EIKKI
-319 SDKEIKEFL
+319 SDEEIKEFL
-328 IQNMEIKNERYISKI
+328 IQNMEIRNEHYISKI

-362 KTQNLNSVSN
+362 ETQNLSFVSN
-372 ATELYSRYYEKY
+372 ATELYSRYYDKY
-384 LQETDIIKNR
+384 LQETDIVKNR
-394 NLCKTLGIVSIT
+394 NLCKTLSIVSII
-406 RKLDLENNNLIT
+406 RKLDLENSNLIT

-440 LEILEIYRK
+440 LEILKIYRK

-489 YILEA
+489 YILET

-508 NFIKEAIDI
+508 DFIKEAIDI
-517 VWMKYKKEDNNL
+517 VWMKYKKEDKNL
-529 YYDFMTY
+529 YYDFMIY
-536 FLQFNETEVLYYINE
+536 FLQFNETEVLFYINE
-551 CIEKIANED
+551 IIEEISNED
-560 SLTDIGL
+560 SLTYIGV

-575 GSKHMGEAFELIFEL
+575 GSKHTGEAFELIFEL
-590 IKKIPDELE
+590 IKKIPDELN
-599 EIAKKIGE
+599 EIAKKIEEG
-607 AYIGTSNSYHWNYYT
+607 YIGTSDSCRWNYYT

-631 ENINI
+631 ENINT

-658 SSGEKGIISYHTI
+658 SSGGENIILYHTI
-671 ELELTKEVE
+671 ELELTKEVK

-690 LKLSDNIK
+690 LKLSDNTK
-698 YQRAIIDILE
+698 YQRTIIDILE
-708 KYSPSYNS
+708 KYTPSYNS

-722 IFDIKWIDLILT
+722 IFDIKWIDLILIK
-734 RLDEKNYLSKILL
+734 LDEKNYLSKILL
-747 GKISD
+747 GKVSNE
-752 KILKI
+752 ILKI

-789 YWEEKKEIHS
+789 YWEEKEEIHS

-805 IENLNS
+805 IESLNS
-811 KEDIKSFISKL
+811 EEDIKNFISKL
-822 DNFIEEN
+822 DNFIAEN
-829 TEINHIISVNL
+829 VDVNHIISVNL
-840 NILIKIFWKEKKE
+840 SILIEKFWTEKKE
-853 IIIFLEV
+853 IMSFLKI

-867 LKWERFTDKVIE
+867 LKWERFTAKVIE
-879 ILISQLGIDKTYK
+879 ILILQLGIDKTYK

-916 KITNDYMLIFTD
+916 RTTDKYVSIFIE
-928 FISKNIKN
+928 FIKKNIKN

-943 FYREIIGKFLSL
+943 FYREIIEKFLLL
-955 EPNIYIN
+955 EPNIYIDIC
-962 VSKIILDNKDK
+962 KIILDNKDK
-973 VNIKNY
+973 VDIKNY
-979 FNVLFNKYIYTFEEL
+979 FNILFNQYIYTFEEL
-994 IEMFKDNIS
+994 IEIFKDNIP
-1003 ILKNIYIENLRYF
+1003 ILKKIYIENLKYF
-1016 NFYNTGEY
+1016 NFYNAGEY
-1024 LRKFIEIDN
+1024 LQKFIEIDSN
-1033 SWLDKYLD
+1033 WLDEYLD
-1041 YIYGNENNATSKPL
+1041 YIYESESTATSKQL
-1055 YENLNECWN
+1055 YENLSECWN
-1064 SEKYIYIFDTVLH
+1064 SEKYIYIFDKVLH
-1077 RYMTYTENNYLS
+1077 RYMKYTENNYLL
-1089 SYYLKSILN
+1089 SYYLRGILN
-1098 NKDDA
+1098 NKNDDK
-1103 QLSKQKTWI
+1103 LSKQKKWI
-1112 LHVIKE
+1112 FHVIKE
-1118 NYENLGVLE
+1118 NYKNLEILE
-1127 VIFVMILDKNYEIRQ
+1127 VIFEIILDKNYEIRQ
-1142 EAIKLLINLNSD
+1142 EAIKLLISLNSD
-1154 YEIFEKL
+1154 YKIFEKI
-1161 SIESTRFSTSGSLI
+1161 SIKTTRFSTSGSFV
-1175 PIYINKIK
+1175 PIYMNEIK
-1183 FLEEISSYFTG
+1183 FLREISSCFTG

-1199 HRSLIEN
+1199 HRNLIERE
-1206 KIKELKEFIKREEIR
+1206 IKELEESIRKEEIR
-1221 DIFDNDY
+1221 EKMYDF
-1228 YS
+1228 

>member
-9 RKIDELNGGQFQVL
+9 RKIDELNGGQFQAL

-35 LGKIGTK
+35 LVKIGTK

-50 GTPDSYFKTENG
+50 GTPDSYFKTENV

-89 VKKTEIEDSD
+89 VEKTEIADSD

-120 MNICKER
+120 MKICEER

-175 SYDMVAPLSTKFQ
+175 SYDRVAPLSTKFQ

-195 DIISNFEKNKIIL
+195 GIISNFEKNKIIL

-238 IKSNKQAIFEDLKSY
+238 IKSNKQSIFEDLKSY

-296 KESVL
+296 KEAIL
-301 NNINEITSSVFS
+301 NNINEITSSVFAI
-313 MEIKKI
+313 EIKKI
-319 SDKEIKEFL
+319 SDEEIKEFL
-328 IQNMEIKNERYISKI
+328 IQNMEIRNEHYISKI

-362 KTQNLNSVSN
+362 KAQNLSSVSN
-372 ATELYSRYYEKY
+372 ATELYSIYYDKY
-384 LQETDIIKNR
+384 LQETDIVKNR
-394 NLCKTLGIVSIT
+394 NLCKTLSIVSII
-406 RKLDLENNNLIT
+406 RKLDLENSNLIT

-489 YILEA
+489 YILET

-508 NFIKEAIDI
+508 DFIKEAIDI
-517 VWMKYKKEDNNL
+517 VWMKYKKEDKNL
-529 YYDFMTY
+529 YYDFMIY
-536 FLQFNETEVLYYINE
+536 FLQFNETEVLFYINE
-551 CIEKIANED
+551 IIEEISNED
-560 SLTDIGL
+560 SLTYIGV

-590 IKKIPDELE
+590 IKKIPDELN
-599 EIAKKIGE
+599 EIAKKIEEG
-607 AYIGTSNSYHWNYYT
+607 YIGTSNSYHWNYYT

-631 ENINI
+631 ENVNT

-658 SSGEKGIISYHTI
+658 SSGGKNILLYHTI

-690 LKLSDNIK
+690 LKLSDNTK
-698 YQRAIIDILE
+698 YQRTIIDILE

-716 NGKELN
+716 KGKELN

-734 RLDEKNYLSKILL
+734 KLDKKNYLNKILL

-757 YKKYNLDFAIRF
+757 YKKYNLDFSIEF
-769 DKILESEDWKLYS
+769 NKILESKDWELYS
-782 VMTSNNC
+782 IMTSNNC
-789 YWEEKKEIHS
+789 YREEKKEIHS
-799 KKIKEI
+799 KKIKKIVESI
-805 IENLNS
+805 NS
-811 KEDIKSFISKL
+811 EEDIKNFISKL
-822 DNFIEEN
+822 DNFIAEN
-829 TEINHIISVNL
+829 VDVNHIISVNL
-840 NILIKIFWKEKKE
+840 NILIEIFWEEKQE
-853 IIIFLEV
+853 IMIFLEV
-860 YLSKNWN
+860 YLSNNWN

-879 ILISQLGIDKTYK
+879 IPILQLGTDKTYK

-916 KITNDYMLIFTD
+916 RITNKYVSIFIE
-928 FISKNIKN
+928 FIKKNIKN

-943 FYREIIGKFLSL
+943 FYKKIIEKFLLL
-955 EPNIYIN
+955 EPDIYIDIC
-962 VSKIILDNKDK
+962 KIILDNKDK
-973 VNIKNY
+973 VDIKNY
-979 FNVLFNKYIYTFEEL
+979 FNILFNQYIYTFEEL
-994 IEMFKDNIS
+994 IEIFKDNMS
-1003 ILKNIYIENLRYF
+1003 ILKIIYIENLRYF
-1016 NFYNTGEY
+1016 DFYNAGEY
-1024 LRKFIEIDN
+1024 LLKFIEIDD
-1033 SWLDKYLD
+1033 SWLDEYLD
-1041 YIYGNENNATSKPL
+1041 YIYGSESTATSKQL
-1055 YENLNECWN
+1055 YENLSECWN
-1064 SEKYIYIFDTVLH
+1064 SEKYICIFDKVLY
-1077 RYMTYTENNYLS
+1077 RYIIYNKNHYLLS
-1089 SYYLKSILN
+1089 HYLKGILN
-1098 NKDDA
+1098 TKDDN
-1103 QLSKQKTWI
+1103 QLSKQRNWF

-1118 NYENLGVLE
+1118 NYENLEVLK
-1127 VIFVMILDKNYEIRQ
+1127 VIFEIILDKNYEIRQ
-1142 EAIKLLINLNSD
+1142 EAIKLLISLNSD

-1175 PIYINKIK
+1175 PINEIK

>member
-9 RKIDELNGGQFQVL
+9 RKIDELNGGQFQAL
-23 CDDLLSKQGYKN
+23 CDNLLSKQGYKN
-35 LGKIGTK
+35 LVKIGTK

-89 VKKTEIEDSD
+89 VEKTEIRDSD

-120 MNICKER
+120 MNICEKR

-175 SYDMVAPLSTKFQ
+175 SYDMVPPLSTKFQ

-195 DIISNFEKNKIIL
+195 EIISNFEKNKIIL

-296 KESVL
+296 KEAIL
-301 NNINEITSSVFS
+301 NNINEITSSVFAI
-313 MEIKKI
+313 EIKKI
-319 SDKEIKEFL
+319 SDEEIKEFL
-328 IQNMEIKNERYISKI
+328 IQNMEIRNEHYISKI

-362 KTQNLNSVSN
+362 KAQNLSSVSN
-372 ATELYSRYYEKY
+372 ATELYSIYYDKY
-384 LQETDIIKNR
+384 LQETDIVKNR
-394 NLCKTLGIVSIT
+394 NLCKTLSIVSII
-406 RKLDLENNNLIT
+406 RKLDLENSNLIT

-489 YILEA
+489 YILET

-508 NFIKEAIDI
+508 DFIKEAIDI
-517 VWMKYKKEDNNL
+517 VWMKYKKEDKNL
-529 YYDFMTY
+529 YYDFMIY
-536 FLQFNETEVLYYINE
+536 FLQFNETEVLFYINE
-551 CIEKIANED
+551 IIEEISNED
-560 SLTDIGL
+560 SLTYIGV

-575 GSKHMGEAFELIFEL
+575 GSKHMGEVFELIFEL
-590 IKKIPDELE
+590 IKKIPDELNKIAQKIE
-599 EIAKKIGE
+599 EG
-607 AYIGTSNSYHWNYYT
+607 YIGTSNSYHWNYYT

-631 ENINI
+631 ENVNT

-658 SSGEKGIISYHTI
+658 SSGGKNILLYHTI

-698 YQRAIIDILE
+698 YQRTIIDILE

-716 NGKELN
+716 KGKELN

-734 RLDEKNYLSKILL
+734 KLDKKNHLSKILL
-747 GKISD
+747 GKISN
-752 KILKI
+752 KVLKI

-805 IENLNS
+805 IESLNS
-811 KEDIKSFISKL
+811 KENIKSFISKL

-840 NILIKIFWKEKKE
+840 NILIKIFWKEKKR
-853 IIIFLEV
+853 
-860 YLSKNWN
+860 NN
-867 LKWERFTDKVIE
+867 D
-879 ILISQLGIDKTYK
+879 
-892 WILEKVNYNL
+892 
-902 EDWIFNFF
+902 FF
-910 FIFPKE
+910 
-916 KITNDYMLIFTD
+916 
-928 FISKNIKN
+928 
-936 ERIIESI
+936 
-943 FYREIIGKFLSL
+943 
-955 EPNIYIN
+955 
-962 VSKIILDNKDK
+962 
-973 VNIKNY
+973 
-979 FNVLFNKYIYTFEEL
+979 
-994 IEMFKDNIS
+994 
-1003 ILKNIYIENLRYF
+1003 
-1016 NFYNTGEY
+1016 
-1024 LRKFIEIDN
+1024 
-1033 SWLDKYLD
+1033 
-1041 YIYGNENNATSKPL
+1041 
-1055 YENLNECWN
+1055 
-1064 SEKYIYIFDTVLH
+1064 
-1077 RYMTYTENNYLS
+1077 
-1089 SYYLKSILN
+1089 
-1098 NKDDA
+1098 
-1103 QLSKQKTWI
+1103 
-1112 LHVIKE
+1112 
-1118 NYENLGVLE
+1118 
-1127 VIFVMILDKNYEIRQ
+1127 
-1142 EAIKLLINLNSD
+1142 
-1154 YEIFEKL
+1154 
-1161 SIESTRFSTSGSLI
+1161 
-1175 PIYINKIK
+1175 
-1183 FLEEISSYFTG
+1183 
-1194 IKFIK
+1194 
-1199 HRSLIEN
+1199 RSL
-1206 KIKELKEFIKREEIR
+1206 FI
-1221 DIFDNDY
+1221 
-1228 YS
+1228 

>member
-9 RKIDELNGGQFQVL
+9 RKIDELNGGQFQAL

-35 LGKIGTK
+35 LEKIGTK

-89 VKKTEIEDSD
+89 VEKTEIADSD

-120 MNICKER
+120 MKICEER

-175 SYDMVAPLSTKFQ
+175 SYDMVPPLSTKFQ

-195 DIISNFEKNKIIL
+195 EIISNFEKNKIIL

-296 KESVL
+296 KEAIL
-301 NNINEITSSVFS
+301 NNINEITSSVFAI
-313 MEIKKI
+313 EIKKI
-319 SDKEIKEFL
+319 SDEEIKEFL
-328 IQNMEIKNERYISKI
+328 IQNMEIRNEHYISKI

-362 KTQNLNSVSN
+362 KDQNLSSVSN
-372 ATELYSRYYEKY
+372 ATELYSRYYDKY
-384 LQETDIIKNR
+384 LQETDIVKNR
-394 NLCKTLGIVSIT
+394 NLCKTLSIVSII
-406 RKLDLENNNLIT
+406 RKLDLENSNLIT

-489 YILEA
+489 YILET

-508 NFIKEAIDI
+508 DFIKEAIDI
-517 VWMKYKKEDNNL
+517 VWMKYKKEDKNL
-529 YYDFMTY
+529 YYDFMIY
-536 FLQFNETEVLYYINE
+536 FLQFNETEVLFYINE
-551 CIEKIANED
+551 IIEEISNED
-560 SLTDIGL
+560 SLTYIGV

-575 GSKHMGEAFELIFEL
+575 GSKHMGEVFELIFEL
-590 IKKIPDELE
+590 IKKIPDELN
-599 EIAKKIGE
+599 EIAKKIEEG
-607 AYIGTSNSYHWNYYT
+607 YIGTSDSCRWNYCT

-631 ENINI
+631 ENINT
-636 EIICDLFLK
+636 ESICDLFVK

-658 SSGEKGIISYHTI
+658 SSGGENIILYHTI

-690 LKLSDNIK
+690 LKLSDNTK
-698 YQRAIIDILE
+698 YQRTIIDILE
-708 KYSPSYNS
+708 KYTPSYNS

-722 IFDIKWIDLILT
+722 IFDIKWIDLILIK
-734 RLDEKNYLSKILL
+734 LDEKNYLSKILL
-747 GKISD
+747 GKVSNE
-752 KILKI
+752 ILKI

-799 KKIKEI
+799 KEIKEI

-867 LKWERFTDKVIE
+867 LKWERFTDKIIE
-879 ILISQLGIDKTYK
+879 ILILQLGIDKTYK

-916 KITNDYMLIFTD
+916 KITNDYMLIFTN
-928 FISKNIKN
+928 FIKKNIKN
-936 ERIIESI
+936 ERIIGSI

-994 IEMFKDNIS
+994 IEMFRDNVS
-1003 ILKNIYIENLRYF
+1003 VLKNIYIENLRYF
-1016 NFYNTGEY
+1016 NFYNAGEY
-1024 LRKFIEIDN
+1024 LRKFIELDD
-1033 SWLDKYLD
+1033 SWLDEYLD
-1041 YIYGNENNATSKPL
+1041 YIYRSESTATSKQL
-1055 YENLNECWN
+1055 YENLSECWS
-1064 SEKYIYIFDTVLH
+1064 SEKYIYIFDKVLH
-1077 RYMTYTENNYLS
+1077 RYMTYTENNYLL
-1089 SYYLKSILN
+1089 SYYLKGILN
-1098 NKDDA
+1098 NKDDD
-1103 QLSKQKTWI
+1103 QLSKQKNWI
-1112 LHVIKE
+1112 FHVIKK
-1118 NYENLGVLE
+1118 NYENLEVLE
-1127 VIFVMILDKNYEIRQ
+1127 VIFEIIMDKSYEIRQ
-1142 EAIKLLINLNSD
+1142 EAIKLLISLNSN

-1161 SIESTRFSTSGSLI
+1161 SIETTRFSTSGSFV
-1175 PIYINKIK
+1175 PIYMNEIK
-1183 FLEEISSYFTG
+1183 FLEEILPYFTG